1 MHKVEQSECSPG
13 NRSQRRRTLPKEE
26 ETSLHK
32 DSVCGNSTI
41 YTFWRPHLK
50 IIRGLITKLCCSQT
64 FHHSI
69 WQICRDLVHV
79 SPSRKWPGGLLGLK
93 NFSQEG
99 FLFGTL
105 ETEHS
110 GMATSKVT
118 LFKVK
123 DRRSFSLECSLKE
136 GYRARK
142 GCPARFHIRSRGQI

>member
-41 YTFWRPHLK
+41 YIFWRPHLK
-50 IIRGLITKLCCSQT
+50 IIRDLITKLCCFQT
-64 FHHSI
+64 FHHFI
-69 WQICRDLVHV
+69 WQICKNLVHV

-105 ETEHS
+105 EHS
-110 GMATSKVT
+110 GIATSKVT

-123 DRRSFSLECSLKE
+123 DQRSFSLERSSKD
-136 GYRARK
+136 GYSARK
-142 GCPARFHIRSRGQI
+142 GCPARFHVAEVKSN